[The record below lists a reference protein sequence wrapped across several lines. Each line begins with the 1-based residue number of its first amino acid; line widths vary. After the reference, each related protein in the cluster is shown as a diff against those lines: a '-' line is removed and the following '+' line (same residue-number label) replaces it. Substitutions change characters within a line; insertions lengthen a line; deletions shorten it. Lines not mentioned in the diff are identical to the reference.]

1 MTSMGFAPIDFKIN
15 KYRNQNIET
24 KIQKPK
30 YRNQNIEIKIQK
42 SKYRNQNIE
51 NKIQKPKYG
60 NQNIENKVV
69 SQNITIT
76 ESLAFV
82 E

>member
-1 MTSMGFAPIDFKIN
+1 MISMGFAPIDFKIN

-30 YRNQNIEIKIQK
+30 YG
-42 SKYRNQNIE
+42 NQNIE

-76 ESLAFV
+76 ESLAMWSGAKIL
-82 E
+82 